1 MGVQTE
7 KAMGNTCRKSEVK
20 ILEERQFNIDLGKED
35 PLTTSTHCYSIEET
49 DFFSRSN
56 YRGSCFIKINNGV
69 NMCIQ

>member
-49 DFFSRSN
+49 IIEAVVLLKSIT
-56 YRGSCFIKINNGV
+56 G
-69 NMCIQ
+69 